1 MRAPGILKCIGFLTV
16 LYLMAASPRAMA
28 AGHDFISEVRQ
39 IFRIAAC
46 GGGDIPVGFD
56 RAVIDEH
63 CRRMGQMTD
72 QYRKAFIDKA
82 APFMARLRPGGIPRK
97 VFVPFGGGDLLPAM
111 IMYPDASEYI
121 TISLESS
128 GDPRRM
134 EKATPAQLRRAL
146 EMFRSNAGYMLLTN
160 DNSNESVRNMDRGAV
175 PNQLS
180 FSLAALAVLGYEPV
194 SLRYFRIENDG
205 NIHYLTL
212 EEISSLENVKGQRLK
227 GTWIDT
233 DFSMAFRNME
243 LAFRKKGG
251 GSTIIH
257 RHIAY
262 NLDNRH
268 FAGSPLQ
275 KYLEGMGKISVMI
288 KGASYLPWFD
298 SFSAVR
304 EYTLSHMVYGVSDAT
319 GILPRHAS
327 PAGFIQE
334 TYGKFNGAFLDNDGG
349 ADTAALR
356 ALFQSQPY
364 REIPFRFGY
373 SDTRRANHLI
383 ITKKK

>member
-1 MRAPGILKCIGFLTV
+1 MSVSRILKIAGFMTALS
-16 LYLMAASPRAMA
+16 LLGAYPQAMA
-28 AGHDFISEVRQ
+28 GGQDFIHEGKL
-39 IFRIAAC
+39 IFSIAAC
-46 GGGDIPVGFD
+46 GGDDIPAGFD
-56 RAVIDEH
+56 KAVIDDH
-63 CRRMGQMTD
+63 CRRMKQMTD

-82 APFMARLRPGGIPRK
+82 TPFMAGLRPGGIPRK
-97 VFVPFGGGDLLPAM
+97 IFVPFGGGDLLPAM
-111 IMYPDASEYI
+111 IMYPDASEYV

-128 GDPRRM
+128 GDPRRL
-134 EKATPAQLRRAL
+134 EKATAAQLRRAL
-146 EMFRSNAGYMLLTN
+146 EMFRSNVGYMLLTN

-180 FSLAALAVLGYEPV
+180 FSLAALAVIGYEPV

-205 NIHYLTL
+205 SLHYLSL
-212 EEISSLENVKGQRLK
+212 DEISKLENVRGQRLK

-233 DFSMAFRNME
+233 DFSVAFRNME

-251 GSTIIH
+251 GPTIIH

-262 NLDNRH
+262 NLDNQH
-268 FAGSPLQ
+268 FTGSGLL
-275 KYLEGMGKISVMI
+275 KYLESMGKISVMI

-304 EYTLSHMVYGVSDAT
+304 DYTLSHMVYGVSDAT
-319 GILPRHAS
+319 GILPRHAV
-327 PAGFIQE
+327 PGGFVQE
-334 TYGKFNGAFLDNDGG
+334 TYGKFNGAFLTNDGG
-349 ADTAALR
+349 ADAAALR

-383 ITKKK
+383 ITRKR